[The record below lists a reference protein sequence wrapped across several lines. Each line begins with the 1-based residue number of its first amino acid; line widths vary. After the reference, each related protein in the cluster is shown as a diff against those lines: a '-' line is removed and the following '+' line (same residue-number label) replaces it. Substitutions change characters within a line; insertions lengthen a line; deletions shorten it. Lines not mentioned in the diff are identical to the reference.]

1 MESTKKNIYFHV
13 GISKTG
19 STFLQNRVFPKLSK
33 ITYIPTNKYHRVFD
47 EIKNCDSN
55 TILVSREF
63 DRQFEREVTL
73 FSSRFPTSTPII
85 VLRKHEEYLASQ
97 YKRFVKNGFKGEVED
112 FFDLEN
118 DKGFFKL
125 LHLSFS
131 YQIKVLKERFEKDP
145 IVLFYDE
152 LRSSP
157 RDFINYFC
165 SLTLSDIDLEKVNF
179 SKKHISYNEKQLKAI
194 KTVSKYF
201 NLKKRVVFN
210 SPILNLFW
218 RLYQGFFRYSILY
231 FSLIIPSFMYSKKP
245 LIYPAYLKKVSKH
258 FKDDWEKCLKY
269 ENREI

>member
-1 MESTKKNIYFHV
+1 MAF
-13 GISKTG
+13 
-19 STFLQNRVFPKLSK
+19 
-33 ITYIPTNKYHRVFD
+33 
-47 EIKNCDSN
+47 
-55 TILVSREF
+55 
-63 DRQFEREVTL
+63 
-73 FSSRFPTSTPII
+73 
-85 VLRKHEEYLASQ
+85 
-97 YKRFVKNGFKGEVED
+97 
-112 FFDLEN
+112 
-118 DKGFFKL
+118 
-125 LHLSFS
+125 
-131 YQIKVLKERFEKDP
+131 
-145 IVLFYDE
+145 
-152 LRSSP
+152 
-157 RDFINYFC
+157 FC

-245 LIYPAYLKKVSKH
+245 LIDPAYLKKVSKH

>member
-1 MESTKKNIYFHV
+1 MESTEKIIYFHV

-73 FSSRFPTSTPII
+73 FSSRFPKATPII

-118 DKGFFKL
+118 DKGFFKI

-152 LRSSP
+152 LRSKP
-157 RDFINYFC
+157 KRFYKIF
-165 SLTLSDIDLEKVNF
+165 LFFDLE
-179 SKKHISYNEKQLKAI
+179 
-194 KTVSKYF
+194 
-201 NLKKRVVFN
+201 
-210 SPILNLFW
+210 
-218 RLYQGFFRYSILY
+218 RY
-231 FSLIIPSFMYSKKP
+231 
-245 LIYPAYLKKVSKH
+245 
-258 FKDDWEKCLKY
+258 
-269 ENREI
+269 